1 MPKPTQQDVHIDSI
15 LTNIS
20 IGYMNAEKNY
30 VAAQVFPAIPVS
42 KQTDKFFKYTKG
54 DWFRDEAQ
62 VRADS
67 TESEGSGYGLSTD
80 NYAAVVYAHHK
91 DIGDQVRRN
100 ADAPLGLDE
109 DAVRFVTQRL
119 LIRREIQFVSDFF
132 KTGVWNTDK
141 TGGTDFT
148 QWSDFTASDP
158 IEDIENGKEAIL
170 SITGYMPNTLL
181 LGYQTF
187 RKLRNHPDIVDRIKY
202 TTAEVVTEQILAR
215 YFEVDKVLVA
225 RSIKNTALEGT
236 ASDSFAFNFGKHAL
250 LCYSNPNPGL
260 LAPSAGYIFQ
270 WTGVNEVMNETV
282 GISRFRMDLKRA
294 DRIEGQMA
302 FTNKV
307 IGADLGY
314 FFASAVA

>member
-30 VAAQVFPAIPVS
+30 VASQVFPMIPVS
-42 KQTDKFFKYTKG
+42 KQSDKYFTYTKG
-54 DWFRDEAQ
+54 DWFKDEAQ

-67 TESEGSGYGLSTD
+67 MESEGSGYGLSTD
-80 NYAAVVYAHHK
+80 NYSAKVYAFHK
-91 DIGDQVRRN
+91 DIGDQTRKN
-100 ADAPLGLDE
+100 ADNPINLDE

-119 LIRREIQFVSDFF
+119 LIRREIQFASDFF
-132 KTGVWNTDK
+132 KTGVWSTDK
-141 TGGTDFT
+141 VGGTDFT

-158 IEDIENGKEAIL
+158 IEDVENGKEAIL
-170 SITGYMPNTLL
+170 SVTGYMPNTLL
-181 LGYQTF
+181 LGYQVF
-187 RKLRNHPDIVDRIKY
+187 RKLRNHPDIIDRIKY
-202 TTAEVVTEQILAR
+202 TSSDVVTEQLLAK

-225 RSIKNTALEGT
+225 RSIKNTGKEGQT
-236 ASDSFAFNFGKHAL
+236 DSFAFNFGKSAL
-250 LCYSNPNPGL
+250 LCYANPSPGL
-260 LAPSAGYIFQ
+260 LAPSAGYCFQ

-282 GISRFRMDLKRA
+282 GVSRFRMDLKRS

-307 IGADLGY
+307 VGTDLGY
-314 FFASAVA
+314 FFGTAVA